1 MSKISVT
8 GPSLPDKAGIN
19 AAADEEIAVF
29 DQWFQ
34 SMGND
39 PLVRSEKAILKTY
52 LLARLAGLVSSD
64 PLHSENATRVSTLPI
79 P

>member
-1 MSKISVT
+1 MSKIEVT

-64 PLHSENATRVSTLPI
+64 PLSAGMPTPASTLPI